1 MWIATRPRRTQ
12 QKKQCYE
19 IRLATPSGGMV
30 KTPRNGSR
38 RLVMKRGLPAWLTA
52 RLALAIA
59 LDSAVQLLWK
69 LAALQLPGSLSPS
82 ALAAAALHQP
92 LFLLLGAL
100 FVWQLANWLRVLEA
114 SDLSYSQPITS
125 LSFVS
130 VFALSVLFLGERVDA
145 AKIFGIAFV
154 FAGVWL
160 IGRTPHDR
168 RAGAA
173 GTP

>member
-1 MWIATRPRRTQ
+1 MWIATRTRRTQ

-69 LAALQLPGSLSPS
+69 LA
-82 ALAAAALHQP
+82 
-92 LFLLLGAL
+92 AL